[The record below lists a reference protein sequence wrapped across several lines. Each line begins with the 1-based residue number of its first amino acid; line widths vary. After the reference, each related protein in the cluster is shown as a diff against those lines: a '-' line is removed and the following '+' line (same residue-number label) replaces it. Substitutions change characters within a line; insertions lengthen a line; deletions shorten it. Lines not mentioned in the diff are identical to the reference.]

1 MKRFLF
7 LYLALLLIAPWMR
20 AEPVDYVNV
29 LMGTDSSRD
38 FSAGNTYP
46 AIALPWGM
54 NAWTPVTGKMGSGW
68 QYTYN
73 ARIIYGF
80 KQTHQPSPW
89 INDYGQFEVMATCG
103 KPVFSEDK
111 RASWFSHKAEVA
123 TPYYYKVY
131 LAEWDVVAEIVPTER
146 AACFRFTFPE
156 TQQANI
162 VVDAFDGKARVDVNA
177 EKHEVTGF
185 SVRNSGGVPNNFRN
199 FFVMK
204 LNRSFNVVETED
216 SKRKGAVI
224 TMATRKGEQVEL
236 RVASS
241 FISQDQ
247 AWRNFKELEDMSFE
261 EIKDK
266 GKDGM
271 RSLEMFELM
280 RRRTSTIC
288 APSILVS
295 TGHCS
300 SRADSMSSMIRECRC
315 ITVHIMEKSCL
326 AICTLTRDSGTLSA
340 HCFLFSI
347 CSIRLKI

>member
-7 LYLALLLIAPWMR
+7 LYLALLLIAPRMR

-224 TMATRKGEQVEL
+224 TMAVTMVVIL
-236 RVASS
+236 A
-241 FISQDQ
+241 
-247 AWRNFKELEDMSFE
+247 MSARM
-261 EIKDK
+261 
-266 GKDGM
+266 GGA
-271 RSLEMFELM
+271 
-280 RRRTSTIC
+280 T
-288 APSILVS
+288 
-295 TGHCS
+295 
-300 SRADSMSSMIRECRC
+300 
-315 ITVHIMEKSCL
+315 
-326 AICTLTRDSGTLSA
+326 
-340 HCFLFSI
+340 
-347 CSIRLKI
+347 

>member
-7 LYLALLLIAPWMR
+7 LYLALLLIAPRMR

-131 LAEWDVVAEIVPTER
+131 LAEWDV
-146 AACFRFTFPE
+146 
-156 TQQANI
+156 
-162 VVDAFDGKARVDVNA
+162 
-177 EKHEVTGF
+177 
-185 SVRNSGGVPNNFRN
+185 GVLLH
-199 FFVMK
+199 VIG
-204 LNRSFNVVETED
+204 RSFFHTLFQFAVKDTAESHRTDVCALQELVDIAVVL
-216 SKRKGAVI
+216 A
-224 TMATRKGEQVEL
+224 
-236 RVASS
+236 
-241 FISQDQ
+241 DQ
-247 AWRNFKELEDMSFE
+247 
-261 EIKDK
+261 
-266 GKDGM
+266 
-271 RSLEMFELM
+271 
-280 RRRTSTIC
+280 T
-288 APSILVS
+288 
-295 TGHCS
+295 
-300 SRADSMSSMIRECRC
+300 
-315 ITVHIMEKSCL
+315 
-326 AICTLTRDSGTLSA
+326 
-340 HCFLFSI
+340 
-347 CSIRLKI
+347 

>member
-7 LYLALLLIAPWMR
+7 LYLALILIAPWMR

-131 LAEWDVVAEIVPTER
+131 LAEWDVVAEIVFPTISE
-146 AACFRFTFPE
+146 
-156 TQQANI
+156 I
-162 VVDAFDGKARVDVNA
+162 
-177 EKHEVTGF
+177 F
-185 SVRNSGGVPNNFRN
+185 S
-199 FFVMK
+199 
-204 LNRSFNVVETED
+204 
-216 SKRKGAVI
+216 
-224 TMATRKGEQVEL
+224 
-236 RVASS
+236 
-241 FISQDQ
+241 
-247 AWRNFKELEDMSFE
+247 
-261 EIKDK
+261 
-266 GKDGM
+266 
-271 RSLEMFELM
+271 
-280 RRRTSTIC
+280 
-288 APSILVS
+288 
-295 TGHCS
+295 
-300 SRADSMSSMIRECRC
+300 
-315 ITVHIMEKSCL
+315 
-326 AICTLTRDSGTLSA
+326 
-340 HCFLFSI
+340 
-347 CSIRLKI
+347 